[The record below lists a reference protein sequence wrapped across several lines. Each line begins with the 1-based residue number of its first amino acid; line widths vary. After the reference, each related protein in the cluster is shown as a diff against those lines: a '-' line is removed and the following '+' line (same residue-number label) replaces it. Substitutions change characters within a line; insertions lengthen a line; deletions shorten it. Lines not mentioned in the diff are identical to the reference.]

1 MSKLAMIKEVAVL
14 VTTPTIFLLK
24 DPPGITSLLYNHQG
38 INNNKMKSLAY
49 ILNTRLILFD

>member
-14 VTTPTIFLLK
+14 VTTPIIFLLK
-24 DPPGITSLLYNHQG
+24 DPPEITSLLYNHKD
-38 INNNKMKSLAY
+38 INNKMKSLAY